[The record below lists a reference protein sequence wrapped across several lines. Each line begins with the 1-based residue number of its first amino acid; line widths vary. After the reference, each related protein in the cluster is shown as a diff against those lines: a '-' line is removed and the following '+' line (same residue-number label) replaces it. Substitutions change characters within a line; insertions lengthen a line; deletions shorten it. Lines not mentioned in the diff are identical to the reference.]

1 MIAGNRRASLEGR
14 VERIERAIAA
24 PPPVEQPLSRFEL
37 RELLELERERDRQ
50 FPRPIDDMDQDELDA
65 FMAYHCNGASTR
77 LAELR
82 ERARSPEERAEGRA
96 VCLAIAAMDAAT
108 LDLFM
113 AEMAAICSPEP
124 KGNGSC
130 P

>member
-50 FPRPIDDMDQDELDA
+50 FPRRFRCVERRPVSGWERRSHRPPI
-65 FMAYHCNGASTR
+65 
-77 LAELR
+77 R
-82 ERARSPEERAEGRA
+82 ER
-96 VCLAIAAMDAAT
+96 
-108 LDLFM
+108 
-113 AEMAAICSPEP
+113 CS
-124 KGNGSC
+124 S
-130 P
+130 